1 MAIPDYES
9 MMFPVLE
16 VLADGREWPVAESRV
31 LVAKNLNL
39 SQADLAELL
48 PSGKQGR
55 FANRLS
61 WAQGYLKEAGLLRS
75 VRRGVYQITD
85 RGRLALKEANGRI
98 DNSYLSRYLEFLE
111 FRSRSN
117 RPEAAPVSN
126 MVSDVPEKY
135 QPTTVLPADLTPDE
149 MMREGY
155 ISARRRVAG
164 ELLER
169 VMRASPAFFEELVID
184 VLVAMGYGG
193 SYADAASVVGQS
205 GDGGIDG
212 IIKEDRLG
220 LESIYIQAKRWKEGL
235 VVGRPD
241 IQQFAGAL
249 QGQRA
254 RKGVFITTSKFSK
267 EALEYAKAVQVTIVL
282 IDGRQLAEL
291 MLDHEVGVSA
301 KETLKL
307 FRLDEDYFVEE

>member
-1 MAIPDYES
+1 MAVPDYES
-9 MMFPVLE
+9 LMLPILE
-16 VLADGREWPVAESRV
+16 VLADGREWPVAESRSV
-31 LVAKNLNL
+31 VSKKLGL
-39 SQADLAELL
+39 SQSDLAELL

-75 VRRGVYQITD
+75 VRHGVYQITD
-85 RGRLALKEANGRI
+85 RGKSALKECDGRI
-98 DNSYLSRYLEFLE
+98 DNAFLTRYPEFLE

-117 RPEAAPVSN
+117 RPETAPASN
-126 MVSDVPEKY
+126 AISDVVTEYRPSA
-135 QPTTVLPADLTPDE
+135 QSTADLTPDE
-149 MMREGY
+149 MVREGY
-155 ISARRRVAG
+155 VRARRRVAG

-169 VMRASPAFFEELVID
+169 VMRASPSFFEELVID

-220 LESIYIQAKRWKEGL
+220 LESIYVQAKRWKEGS

-254 RKGVFITTSKFSK
+254 RKGVFITTSRYTK
-267 EALEYAKAVQVTIVL
+267 EALEYARAVQATIVL
-282 IDGRQLAEL
+282 IDGQQLADL
-291 MLDHEVGVSA
+291 MLEHEVGVSV
-301 KETLKL
+301 KEALKL
-307 FRLDEDYFVEE
+307 YRLDEDYFVEE